1 MNNYLRIFAWSY
13 FLCFSVFM
21 LLIIPHTN
29 VADAQNPSIISEK
42 RGSEEISEYYKPSDV
57 WAAMAIIAIAVIGV
71 FLYLARDI
79 ILRRKTEYEE
89 KNLESKRDRD
99 YEKYHSDWTT
109 DNDDIF
115 GEKKESKESKEFKK
129 MLQESKFPNYYA
141 TLGVSPKS
149 SPEEIKAKYRQLAK
163 EYHPDITKDE
173 STAETFAE
181 ITKAYD
187 VLSDKEKKDA
197 YDRYF
202 RASID

>member
-1 MNNYLRIFAWSY
+1 MNKYLEAFVWSY
-13 FLCFSVFM
+13 FLCFGVFM
-21 LLIIPHTN
+21 LFVIPHTN
-29 VADAQNPSIISEK
+29 VADAQNPPIISEE

-57 WAAMAIIAIAVIGV
+57 WTAMAIIAIAVIGV

-79 ILRRKTEYEE
+79 ILRRKTGYEE
-89 KNLESKRDRD
+89 KDLESKRDRD

-129 MLQESKFPNYYA
+129 MLQESKFPDYYA

-187 VLSDKEKKDA
+187 VLSDKEKRDT

-202 RASID
+202 RASIG